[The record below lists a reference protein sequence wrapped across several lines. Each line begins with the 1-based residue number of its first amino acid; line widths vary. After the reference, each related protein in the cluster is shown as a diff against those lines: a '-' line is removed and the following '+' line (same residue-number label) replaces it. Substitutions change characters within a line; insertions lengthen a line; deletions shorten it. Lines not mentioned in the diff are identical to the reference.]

1 MPGSDATE
9 SGTRVKPKENGATC
23 TEILTRSFS
32 CEPAT
37 GNRNTG
43 TLASTNP
50 NIEKTATRL
59 ISASLRL
66 NPLVDPAWVCV
77 RLPGSNPGGR
87 VRPLGVAARVLPV
100 ISAAASPG
108 YWPSGRDF
116 R

>member
-1 MPGSDATE
+1 M
-9 SGTRVKPKENGATC
+9 KPKENGAMC
-23 TEILTRSFS
+23 TEILTRSLS

-37 GNRNTG
+37 GSRNTG

-66 NPLVDPAWVCV
+66 NPLVDPAWVYV
-77 RLPGSNPGGR
+77 RLPGEQSPRDR
-87 VRPLGVAARVLPV
+87 VRPLGVAARVLPI

-108 YWPSGRDF
+108 YWPSDRDF